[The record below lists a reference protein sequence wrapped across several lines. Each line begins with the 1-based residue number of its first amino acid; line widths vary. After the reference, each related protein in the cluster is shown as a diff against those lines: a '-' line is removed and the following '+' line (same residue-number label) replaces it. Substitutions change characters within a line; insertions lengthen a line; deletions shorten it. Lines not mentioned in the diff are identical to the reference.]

1 MSIIKLPPRS
11 KAKPKQTPA
20 RKRADWDAIQRDYRT
35 SMFTLRELQ
44 AKHGADHGLISRK
57 SRKESWTQELSAAIR
72 QATNARLAEALVDAE
87 VTKSHQKV
95 TAVVAA
101 SADENTRIILGHR
114 TRLTDLALSVDQA
127 KEAVRLTGSE
137 VTCIRE
143 AAVFMQAVCN
153 LAAATK
159 TLIEHER
166 KAYGLDSDPERGT
179 TAQDDFALL
188 LEDIASRGSR
198 LPVGGEPPAF

>member
-1 MSIIKLPPRS
+1 MTIIKPPPRS
-11 KAKPKQTPA
+11 KAKPKQTPP

-35 SMFTLRELQ
+35 GKYTLRDLQ

-57 SRKESWTQELSAAIR
+57 SRKESWTQDLSIAIR
-72 QATNARLAEALVDAE
+72 QATNARLAESLVEAK
-87 VTKSHQKV
+87 VTESHQKV

-101 SADENTRIILGHR
+101 AADENTRIILDHR
-114 TRLTDLALSVDQA
+114 TRLTDLALSVDRA
-127 KEAVRLTGSE
+127 KEAVLLLGST

-153 LAAATK
+153 LATATK
-159 TLIEHER
+159 TLIEQER
-166 KAYGLDSDPERGT
+166 KSYNLDSE
-179 TAQDDFALL
+179 AEQSNQQDDFALL

-198 LPVGGEPPAF
+198 LPVGGEQPAF

>member
-1 MSIIKLPPRS
+1 MPIIKLQPRS
-11 KAKPKQTPA
+11 KAKQTPA

-35 SMFTLRELQ
+35 GKFTLRELQ

-57 SRKESWTQELSAAIR
+57 SRKESWTQDLSAAIR
-72 QATNARLAEALVDAE
+72 LATHARLAESLVEAE
-87 VTKSHQKV
+87 VTESHQKV

-143 AAVFMQAVCN
+143 AAMFMQAVVG
-153 LAAATK
+153 LATATK
-159 TLIEHER
+159 TLIEQER
-166 KAYGLDSDPERGT
+166 KAYGLDSEPDRST

-188 LEDIASRGSR
+188 LEEIALRGSR
-198 LPVGGEPPAF
+198 LPVGGEQPAF